1 MAGGPQRRAAT
12 VVCAV
17 VDRFAMPCPGRN
29 ACPCF
34 VDSYTTARAGGSA
47 ARCRIWHLSCSPG
60 GAEILTDA
68 ALTPTVAG
76 NRNYC
81 FAPVQLPAQPSD
93 RRNVPDPLRPEK
105 RPDMV
110 QLRLPADPTPDT
122 PPFGLTR
129 AVPYCP
135 TIPPLEMTT
144 VSVELP
150 QGVPTLVRIHAP
162 SILPPPLPP
171 PPLFRGA
178 RLGAS
183 VSVLLR
189 RAGFEGSAARGVSR
203 EPDSDFSSLPMLPP
217 ALPDCARARFGKATT
232 TSVADSRTALVRY
245 RMRFAKIHWFPTN
258 RVLMVQTQCRQD
270 SPVSPAPVKP
280 CPRRGYPTRHSST
293 PSSAATIAPSDPTG
307 VRSKFSR
314 CFSVAPSLAGIRASA
329 RASASVRII
338 TTPCSTSPLPL

>member
-1 MAGGPQRRAAT
+1 MS
-12 VVCAV
+12 
-17 VDRFAMPCPGRN
+17 CPGRN

-34 VDSYTTARAGGSA
+34 LDAYTTARAGGSA
-47 ARCRIWHLSCSPG
+47 ARCRIWHRSYSPG

-68 ALTPTVAG
+68 TLTPTVAW
-76 NRNYC
+76 NRTYC

-105 RPDMV
+105 RPDIV
-110 QLRLPADPTPDT
+110 QLRLPADPIPDT
-122 PPFGLTR
+122 PPFGLTC

-135 TIPPLEMTT
+135 TILPLEMTT

-162 SILPPPLPP
+162 SILPPPPT
-171 PPLFRGA
+171 LFRDA

-217 ALPDCARARFGKATT
+217 ALPDCACPRLGRATMA
-232 TSVADSRTALVRY
+232 SVADSRAALVRY
-245 RMRFAKIHWFPTN
+245 RMRFGKIHWFPMN
-258 RVLMVQTQCRQD
+258 RVLTAGPVGTNSADNAGKIRRCRRTRQ
-270 SPVSPAPVKP
+270 ALRP
-280 CPRRGYPTRHSST
+280 CRGYPTRHSST
-293 PSSAATIAPSDPTG
+293 PSSAVTTLPTEPTG
-307 VRSKFSR
+307 VRSRFSK
-314 CFSVAPSLAGIRASA
+314 CLSVAPSLAGMRASA